1 MGILIGTTLQS
12 YAQPLNGRITDVQ
25 KSPVEGAYI
34 YFPLKGYHTHSDK
47 NGLFTIDGIS
57 IGDTLVIS
65 HMTFETY
72 YVPVRS
78 TSNLM
83 LITLT
88 NKLLSLEEVKIS
100 SQVNALTLF
109 TDIDIQSNPV
119 NSSQEILRKIPG
131 LVIGQHAGGGKA
143 EQIFLRGFD
152 NDHGTDINISVDGIP
167 VNMVSHAH
175 GQGYADLHFL
185 IPETIEKIDFGKG
198 PYYAAKGDF
207 TTSGYVSFET
217 IDVLEENEVK
227 FDMGSFNTK
236 RLLGLFDLMN
246 TDKQTA
252 YVASEFLLTDG
263 PFESAQNFSRINMM
277 GKYSRYFENHDKLS
291 VLYSMLRSRW
301 DASGQ
306 IPQRAVDSGLIS
318 RFGAIDD
325 NEGGYTGRSNLLVQ
339 HTKFIDSQTWV
350 NSSAYFSTYYFELYS
365 NFTLFLNDSINGEPI
380 WV

>member
-185 IPETIEKIDFGKG
+185 IPETIE
-198 PYYAAKGDF
+198 
-207 TTSGYVSFET
+207 
-217 IDVLEENEVK
+217 
-227 FDMGSFNTK
+227 
-236 RLLGLFDLMN
+236 
-246 TDKQTA
+246 
-252 YVASEFLLTDG
+252 
-263 PFESAQNFSRINMM
+263 
-277 GKYSRYFENHDKLS
+277 
-291 VLYSMLRSRW
+291 
-301 DASGQ
+301 
-306 IPQRAVDSGLIS
+306 
-318 RFGAIDD
+318 
-325 NEGGYTGRSNLLVQ
+325 
-339 HTKFIDSQTWV
+339 
-350 NSSAYFSTYYFELYS
+350 
-365 NFTLFLNDSINGEPI
+365 
-380 WV
+380 